1 MTQLEEAYAA
11 FQAWLDTDEHYQD
24 DGDLLAAID
33 RYAAESAA
41 AATGSEGGVGG
52 WWGRGGGRRA
62 ASDWRSL
69 MGRSGHEAKERSR
82 CRDMRGAPSA

>member
-41 AATGSEGGVGG
+41 AATGSEGGVGA
-52 WWGRGGGRRA
+52 R
-62 ASDWRSL
+62 
-69 MGRSGHEAKERSR
+69 
-82 CRDMRGAPSA
+82 